1 MTTLFISDLHLSEDR
16 QDLVEIF
23 LKFLRDKATQAEA
36 LYILGD
42 FFEVWIGDDIETPV
56 TQAVAK
62 ALNAV
67 SQKGCHIY
75 FMHGNRDFLI
85 GKKYLRQCG
94 AQLLKD
100 IKIIDL
106 YGVKTILMHGD
117 TLCTQDI
124 SYLKFRKKVRNPLTQ
139 FLFLRKS
146 LNIRKDI
153 AQQLRERSKLHM
165 QEKSAEIMDATAN
178 EIPRILDKY
187 QAELLIHGHTHR
199 PGIEL
204 IKMKDHFAKRIV
216 LSDWETRGHVLV
228 CERDGVQKLV
238 YFE

>member
-16 QDLVEIF
+16 SDLVELF
-23 LKFLRDKATQAEA
+23 LKFLRDKAHNAEA

-42 FFEVWIGDDIETPV
+42 FFEVWIGDDIETSV
-56 TQAVAK
+56 TKTVAQALQSLSLTNCK
-62 ALNAV
+62 
-67 SQKGCHIY
+67 IY

-85 GKKYLRQCG
+85 GKRYMKQCG
-94 AQLLKD
+94 VKLLKD

-106 YGVKTILMHGD
+106 YGTKTILMHGD

-124 SYLKFRKKVRNPLTQ
+124 AYLKFRKKVRNSLTQ

-146 LNIRKDI
+146 LNTRTDI
-153 AQQLRERSKLHM
+153 ARQIRERSKLQI
-165 QEKSAEIMDATAN
+165 QEKTLAIMDATAS
-178 EIPRILDKY
+178 EIPRILQKY

-199 PGIEL
+199 PAIEL
-204 IKMKDHFAKRIV
+204 ININNHFAKRIV
-216 LSDWETRGHVLV
+216 LSDWEKTGHVLV
-228 CERDGVQKLV
+228 CESNGVQRSI